1 MSFKAFEENETQPL
15 SIVNDATVSIS
26 KNSPCASHIHF
37 FTGIKTI
44 GDLPTLESSIFNPTF
59 GLNRKDVI
67 KYKWEFD
74 TTPIPND
81 TSITAEKITGVFI
94 SSADQSF
101 LTQGGNS
108 TISHQNIFEHVKGY
122 LYRADNSY
130 DVAAASALNSTSIDN
145 TTVSVVRNI
154 NFRRDVNADAIRPT
168 TFYMEMNTSNT
179 SLTGYVS
186 GSSAQ
191 PTLLTSNVTG
201 YTAAL
206 DLKNPYGGFDGTT
219 TKSFFGV
226 GVTNDPYTASANLD
240 SITDSITVEAIIRP
254 YRSDS
259 TILFRR
265 LANSADA
272 NTRNKFLKL
281 ELTNSP
287 DGQQPAFR
295 FYLRST
301 AVYTNN
307 ADNEA
312 NKVEANFS
320 EDFADKDV
328 QCSGLFVPSDVGVNL
343 FDGGFH
349 HIVVTWSIY
358 ELGEGDIR
366 GSVDRGTGVVLGY
379 IDGFKLL
386 NKEQVFPRL
395 QGGDEA
401 NGPVA
406 QANMLEQRIPIR
418 TVRLQSSDPTSG
430 PSGNNVYIGASNFN
444 REDGV
449 TLGDRG
455 EIVGTTD
462 SNIAGLYDG
471 QIQSI
476 RMWNIRLKDGSTG
489 YKHNINQ
496 KLELPSLEQASGSGA
511 LNLTYQNFMDSTLT
525 STSANNI
532 MAWWHFNSIN
542 TLSASDIAG
551 GLTGA
556 VATMLP
562 DPYGNVS
569 SSTGAVVGDGITKL
583 YDHDDIT
590 LGVSG
595 NTFTDLNASGIS
607 RTFLYY
613 DQPLNIKQI
622 DNDFS
627 QGRVVRKTV
636 EGTIKKV
643 GMIFYDISSV
653 VLDGDDANA
662 KLNFT
667 WPVSG
672 VTGDFGFAVTG
683 NNNAAF
689 SVERVRFG
697 ASNFVGRLLV
707 DAVASGLEFNFTENN
722 TGRDIETGESVFD
735 NPTSF
740 ISTVGLYNDNGD
752 LLAVA
757 KLAQPVKKDEN
768 ITLGAQVDLDF

>member
-1 MSFKAFEENETQPL
+1 MSFKAFEESETQPL
-15 SIVNDATVSIS
+15 SIVNDATISLS

-37 FTGIKTI
+37 FTGIKTL
-44 GDLPTLESSIFNPTF
+44 GDLGSLQESTFNPTF
-59 GLNRKDVI
+59 GLNRKDVVR
-67 KYKWEFD
+67 YKWQFD
-74 TTPIPND
+74 TTPLPNQD
-81 TSITAEKITGVFI
+81 SITAEKVTGVFI
-94 SSADQSF
+94 STADQTF
-101 LTQGGNS
+101 LTQSGNS
-108 TISHQNIFEHVKGY
+108 SISHQNIFEHVRGY
-122 LYRADNSY
+122 LYRNDNSY
-130 DVAAASALNSTSIDN
+130 NAESASALNSTSSASQ
-145 TTVSVVRNI
+145 VSVVRNI
-154 NFRRDVNADAIRPT
+154 NFRRDINSDAIRPT

-186 GSSAQ
+186 GPSAQ
-191 PTLLTSNVTG
+191 STFLTSNVTG

-206 DLKNPYGGFDGTT
+206 DLKNPNGGFDGTT

-226 GVTNDPYTASANLD
+226 GVTNNPYTASGNLD
-240 SITDSITVEAIIRP
+240 SVSDSITVEAVIRP
-254 YRSDS
+254 YRSNS

-265 LANSADA
+265 LANSGDSK
-272 NTRNKFLKL
+272 TRNKFLKL
-281 ELTNSP
+281 ELTSSP

-295 FYLRST
+295 FYLRDT
-301 AVYTNN
+301 TVYSSNV
-307 ADNEA
+307 DSEA
-312 NKVEANFS
+312 NKIEADFA
-320 EDFADKDV
+320 EDFADRDV

-343 FDGGFH
+343 FDGQFH
-349 HIVVTWSIY
+349 HIVATWSIY
-358 ELGEGDIR
+358 ELGEGEIR
-366 GSVDRGTGVVLGY
+366 GSVDRGSGVVLGY
-379 IDGFKLL
+379 IDGYKLL

-395 QGGDEA
+395 QGSDEA
-401 NGPVA
+401 NGPVT
-406 QANMLEQRIPIR
+406 QANMLEQRIPVR
-418 TVRLQSSDPTSG
+418 TVRLQSSDPISG

-449 TLGDRG
+449 NTGDRG
-455 EIVGTTD
+455 DIVNSTD
-462 SNIAGLYDG
+462 ANIAGLYDG

-489 YKHNINQ
+489 FKDKVNQ
-496 KLELPSLEQASGSGA
+496 KMEAPSLKQASGSAA
-511 LNLTYQNFMDSTLT
+511 LNLTYHNFMDSTLT
-525 STSANNI
+525 SASANNI

-542 TLSASDIAG
+542 TVSASDIAG

-562 DPYGNVS
+562 DPFGNVS

-583 YDHDDIT
+583 YDHNDIT
-590 LGVSG
+590 LSVSG
-595 NTFTDLNASGIS
+595 NEFTDLSSSGIN

-613 DQPLNIKQI
+613 DQPLNIKEI

-627 QGRVVRKTV
+627 QGRIVRKTV

-667 WPVSG
+667 WPASG

-683 NNNAAF
+683 HNHAAL
-689 SVERVRFG
+689 SVERVRFS

-707 DAVASGLEFNFTENN
+707 DAVASGSEFNFTENN
-722 TGRDIETGESVFD
+722 TGRDIVTGESVFD

-757 KLAQPVKKDEN
+757 KLAKPVKKDEN
-768 ITLGAQVDLDF
+768 ITLAAQVDLDF